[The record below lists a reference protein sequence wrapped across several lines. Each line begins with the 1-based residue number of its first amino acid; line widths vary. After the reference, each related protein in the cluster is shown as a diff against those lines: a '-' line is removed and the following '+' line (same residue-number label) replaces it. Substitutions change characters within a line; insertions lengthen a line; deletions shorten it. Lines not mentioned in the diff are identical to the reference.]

1 MAVPQVAVDV
11 VGQLGCE
18 GQEDQPREDGDSPDD
33 EEGGGPAPGREAR
46 GAVTEEGG
54 CGEEEAGEG
63 HREPVQPTEG
73 GEECNDEEAR
83 KQEACPCVTTMVPV
97 LPSQVRS
104 SRWVPAWLRRLR
116 AVSQL
121 GRPLGTRATG

>member
-11 VGQLGCE
+11 VGQLGRE

-54 CGEEEAGEG
+54 CGEEEAGKG
-63 HREPVQPTEG
+63 HREPVQPTESC
-73 GEECNDEEAR
+73 EECDDEEAR
-83 KQEACPCVTTMVPV
+83 EQDACPGITTTFPV
-97 LPSQVRS
+97 LPSQIRS
-104 SRWVPAWLRRLR
+104 SRWVSARLRRLR
-116 AVSQL
+116 AVSQP
-121 GRPLGTRATG
+121 G